1 MSGKV
6 GRQTPTQS
14 FILPYKKS
22 RSKEAIALY
31 EESGRSAIKW
41 QQSLLKDIMAINQDG
56 LWTHQKFG
64 YSVPRRNGK
73 NEILVMREMWG
84 LDQNESICHTAH
96 RSTTSRAAWERLR
109 KIYDNAGYDELG
121 RAKKGILPP
130 KKSYRSNKA
139 FGLEAIELTDGGK
152 AFFRTRTTSGGLG
165 EGFDLLV
172 IDEAQE
178 YTATQQA
185 VLIYTVSD
193 SANPQTILCGTPP
206 TTESI
211 GTVFPEMRRRVLL
224 DRIGF
229 DEGWA
234 EWSVEEKPDDLLDPA
249 LWYETS
255 PSMGYHLNER
265 KIRAEYNPQNQLDFI
280 IQRLGYWYQ
289 YSLKSA
295 ISEAEW
301 RQSEVQKAPSLSKDR
316 FFAVKFGKDAA
327 NAVLS
332 VASRTADDSAVFVE
346 AIDCR
351 PIRGG
356 VEWILP
362 YLQNPNC
369 AGVIIDGDAGKQMLL
384 DVIRERK
391 IRVKAETATVQ
402 EVITANAS
410 FEAAIFGGGLCHI
423 DQEPVRN
430 AISNCEHRPIGSS
443 GGFGYKTLDDAYEVC
458 LIEATALAYWKCSES
473 KTKRKQKIQY

>member
-1 MSGKV
+1 MSGKI

-22 RSKEAIALY
+22 KAKEAIALY
-31 EESGRSAIKW
+31 EQCGRSAIKW
-41 QQSLLKDIMAINQDG
+41 QEGILKDIMAVGSDG
-56 LWTHQKFG
+56 LWIHQKFG

-73 NEILVMREMWG
+73 NEVLVMREMWG
-84 LDQNESICHTAH
+84 LVNGENICHSAH
-96 RSTTSRAAWERLR
+96 RATTSRAAWDRL
-109 KIYDNAGYDELG
+109 KKVLDDAGYLELG
-121 RAKKGILPP
+121 RAKKDFLPP
-130 KKSYRSNKA
+130 EKSYKA
-139 FGLEAIELTDGGK
+139 TKAMGLETIEIPNGGK
-152 AFFRTRTTSGGLG
+152 ISFRTRTTSGGLG

-178 YTATQQA
+178 YTTTQQA
-185 VLIYTVSD
+185 ALIYTVSD

-211 GTVFPEMRRRVLL
+211 GTVFPEMRKRVLI
-224 DRIGF
+224 DRIGYE
-229 DEGWA
+229 EGWA
-234 EWSVEEKPDDLLDPA
+234 EWSVEEKPDDLLDPKI
-249 LWYETS
+249 WYETS
-255 PSMGYHLNER
+255 PSMGFHLDER
-265 KIRAEYNPQNQLDFI
+265 KIRAEYNPQNSLDFI

-295 ISEAEW
+295 ITEAEW
-301 RQSEVQKAPSLSKDR
+301 RQSEIPKMPSLSKDR

-327 NAVLS
+327 NAVLC

-362 YLQNPNC
+362 YLRNPNC
-369 AGVIIDGDAGKQMLL
+369 AGVVVDGDAGKQMLL
-384 DVIRERK
+384 DVIKDRK

-430 AISNCEHRPIGSS
+430 AISNCEHRPIGSA
-443 GGFGYKTLDDAYEVC
+443 GGFGYKTLDDQYEVC
-458 LIEATALAYWKCSES
+458 LIEATALAFWKCSES
-473 KTKRKQKIQY
+473 KAKRKQKIQY